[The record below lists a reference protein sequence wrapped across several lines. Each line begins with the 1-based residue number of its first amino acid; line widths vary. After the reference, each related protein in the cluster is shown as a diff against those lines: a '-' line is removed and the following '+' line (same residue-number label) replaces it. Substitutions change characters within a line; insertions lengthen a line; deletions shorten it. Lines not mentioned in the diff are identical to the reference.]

1 MADDLPPGSQLT
13 DHMIAGSLSG
23 IVEHASVYPID
34 TVKTHIQASAEGAA
48 ASRSAVGVTRSL
60 VRQHG
65 VVHLY
70 RGISALL
77 PAIGPAHALMFS
89 GYEQCLHLGCAREA
103 GASTERVAVVGAI
116 AGVVSTILH
125 DSVMVPAE
133 TVKQRMQLGYYR
145 NALHCAQAMLAS
157 GGGSFYRSL
166 PTTLAMNA
174 PYCSLMMMSNESPPA
189 SSKDAAS
196 TERCARGTCLGVRA
210 AGARLLTP
218 ARNAVARRPKK
229 TAEPFG
235 HLRLARHRALG
246 RALGRLRGRAHDAPR
261 RHQDQ
266 AAGPV
271 AASRRQKRRRGSRRR
286 LHRALPGLLGR
297 GARRER
303 RERPGGL
310 LAGPWPARRD
320 VRAILCDLVD
330 CVRKREK
337 YVVSW
342 PMLRRVRARC
352 RRFNKIMLSIKAPLR
367 FRSDPRGQPRSVHSA
382 RMINRR
388 GRQEKKTFQ
397 PLFRQKWRSGDDQDA
412 GAGAPTPRTFIA

>member
-70 RGISALL
+70 RGISALV

-89 GYEQCLHLGCAREA
+89 GYEQCLHLGGAREA
-103 GASTERVAVVGAI
+103 GASAERVAVVGAI

-174 PYCSLMMMSNESPPA
+174 PYCSLMMMSNESLKKLLNPSGTFDSRVIGLSGALSGAFAAGLTTPLDVIKTKLQVQSLQA
-189 SSKDAAS
+189 GAKSVGAAPGDAFIVHYQGFWA
-196 TERCARGTCLGVRA
+196 AVRA
-210 AGARLLTP
+210 VSAESGRGGFWRGLGP
-218 ARNAVARRPKK
+218 RVAM
-229 TAEPFG
+229 FG
-235 HLRLARHRALG
+235 PSCAISWIAYESVKNMLS
-246 RALGRLRGRAHDAPR
+246 RGR
-261 RHQDQ
+261 
-266 AAGPV
+266 
-271 AASRRQKRRRGSRRR
+271 
-286 LHRALPGLLGR
+286 
-297 GARRER
+297 
-303 RERPGGL
+303 
-310 LAGPWPARRD
+310 
-320 VRAILCDLVD
+320 C
-330 CVRKREK
+330 
-337 YVVSW
+337 
-342 PMLRRVRARC
+342 
-352 RRFNKIMLSIKAPLR
+352 
-367 FRSDPRGQPRSVHSA
+367 
-382 RMINRR
+382 
-388 GRQEKKTFQ
+388 
-397 PLFRQKWRSGDDQDA
+397 
-412 GAGAPTPRTFIA
+412 